1 MLYTGKKQ
9 DTWYAIDL
17 ELKKAQKVVSLD
29 ELETS
34 CPLPQKAVYYLGR
47 TEYTVSI
54 FDSLTQSLRW
64 NATFYN
70 FSSMISSDE
79 ENEQDDLVHLSADK
93 NGEILTISKN
103 SGQILWAQTFKA
115 TVVGLHTLRQ
125 TGLTQRNFET
135 VSSDALES
143 IKKLNSP
150 LWYSKNHSDQ
160 DKVLNLSPA
169 MFLGR
174 LHKGLFAIPTLVGE
188 KTRFIAQS
196 GSIPLLPSRNEDDQ
210 IQPSVSPLGYVPFPS
225 SWLLHSK
232 LIDHHS
238 HASVHDDQDRVVIP
252 FDEKI
257 HFYLVAMVPT
267 VISLICACFTC
278 VAFRRNK
285 SFIHPLSAT
294 SVSANSSSGGSECGS
309 SGHAPF
315 ISTNKFVIGKISFDP
330 QKVLGTGCFGTTVY
344 EGTFEERPVAIKRI
358 VPQCLGVAEREVEL
372 LRETDHHSNVVRYFC
387 MEKDSVFRYIALE
400 LGCSTL
406 KEYVEKN
413 FDFSPN
419 LDRLKILYQALLGL
433 NHLHNLTVCHRD
445 VKPENIIIS
454 MPNTNGTRRVMISDF
469 GLCKKLSPGHQSF
482 SMSTTNALVGT
493 LGWIAPEIVKN
504 KGSNFKPTCSV
515 DIFSM
520 GCVFYYV
527 ITNGHHPFSD
537 AHDENDKQ
545 KRQLNIEA
553 DMSSLK
559 HLFDEELSCNL
570 IAYDLISSMIN
581 KDPSRRPSAGKAL
594 LHPIFWNSDKQ
605 LQFLQDVSD
614 AIEKEAISNPA
625 IQALEAN
632 AYNVVRNNWRMNL
645 TTELQLDLRK
655 YRNYDGSSVRDLLRA
670 MRNKKHHYR
679 ELPDDV
685 KEALGDVPEGF
696 VSYFTSRFPR
706 LLIHTYK
713 SLSVLQDEPSLRK
726 YYLPLQSL

>member
-17 ELKKAQKVVSLD
+17 ALKKAQKVVSLD

-47 TEYTVSI
+47 TEYTISI

-70 FSSMISSDE
+70 FSSMISSQE
-79 ENEQDDLVHLSADK
+79 EIEQDDLVHLSADQ

-103 SGQILWAQTFKA
+103 SGHILWAQTFKA
-115 TVVGLHTLRQ
+115 TVVGLYTLHRN
-125 TGLTQRNFET
+125 GLTQRNFET
-135 VSSDALES
+135 VSMDALQL

-160 DKVLNLSPA
+160 NKILNLSPA

-196 GSIPLLPSRNEDDQ
+196 GSIPLLPSRNDDELFKA
-210 IQPSVSPLGYVPFPS
+210 SVYPLGYVHYPA
-225 SWLLHSK
+225 SWLVHSQ

-238 HASVHDDQDRVVIP
+238 HGPINEEQDRLVIP

-267 VISLICACFTC
+267 VISIICAVFTC
-278 VAFRRNK
+278 IAFRRNRTYVQ
-285 SFIHPLSAT
+285 PLAT
-294 SVSANSSSGGSECGS
+294 SMSANSSSGASECGS
-309 SGHAPF
+309 SGHAPV
-315 ISTNKFVIGKISFDP
+315 ISHEKFVIGKISFDP

-406 KEYVEKN
+406 KEYVEKSL
-413 FDFSPN
+413 DFSPN
-419 LDRLKILYQALLGL
+419 LDRIKILYQALLGL

-454 MPNTNGTRRVMISDF
+454 MPNTNGVRRVMISDF
-469 GLCKKLSPGHQSF
+469 GLCKKLNPGHHSF
-482 SMSTTNALVGT
+482 SMSTTTNLVGT

-504 KGSNFKPTCSV
+504 KGTSFKPTCSV

-527 ITNGHHPFSD
+527 ITGGYHPFSD
-537 AHDENDKQ
+537 AHDETDKQ

-559 HLFDEELSCNL
+559 HLFDLENSSNL
-570 IAYDLISSMIN
+570 IAYDLVSSMIN
-581 KDPSRRPSAGKAL
+581 KDPNRRPSAAKAL
-594 LHPIFWNSDKQ
+594 LHPLFWNSDKQ

-614 AIEKEAISNPA
+614 AIEKEAMTNPA
-625 IQALEAN
+625 IQALESN
-632 AYNVVRNNWRMNL
+632 AYNVVRNNWRLNL

-655 YRNYDGSSVRDLLRA
+655 FRNYDGSSVRDLLRA

-685 KEALGDVPEGF
+685 KEALGAVPDGF

-726 YYLPLQSL
+726 YYMPLQIM